1 MWAGWGVQGRGSLS
15 NYSETYPTMES
26 AKHVSNVFNIDI
38 DLAARSYPTAL
49 YEVPAAPSPPLATTR
64 ITACYTSLST
74 AISSILQAIPCPK
87 M

>member
-1 MWAGWGVQGRGSLS
+1 
-15 NYSETYPTMES
+15 MES
-26 AKHVSNVFNIDI
+26 AKHVSNVFNIDT

-49 YEVPAAPSPPLATTR
+49 YEVPAALSIPPLATTR

>member
-1 MWAGWGVQGRGSLS
+1 
-15 NYSETYPTMES
+15 MES
-26 AKHVSNVFNIDI
+26 AKHVSNVFNIDT

-49 YEVPAAPSPPLATTR
+49 YEVPAAPLSSHPLHLATTR